1 MIAGSVL
8 RIGSRTFVPALV
20 ENFVEKGQSDIG
32 LVGTIGLHEA
42 RCDRNAAFMRQNCGG
57 IVWTR
62 VFLGL
67 LGLPH
72 KCGVPVALMQSSSNP
87 SNVGLGA
94 AASNRIDYVIARLP
108 CAPRPHPRAHPFS
121 VSGSVLV
128 GLLWCLALLSL
139 IVIGVL
145 HTSRMDLLVV
155 KNYGDRIQAHYL
167 ALAGIE
173 KAKALLYHDAKQ
185 RSRSGTNHGGELYD
199 DAGQFRDVELGR
211 GVFRVI
217 RRGRT
222 DEGGGILYGVSD
234 EESRLNVNAASLEE
248 LSKLDGMTPDVA
260 AAIIDWIDADNVVT
274 PGGAEAEYYTS
285 LQPPYLPRN
294 GPLQTIRELLM
305 VRGISRELLFGQDR
319 HQNGMLEPTAGE
331 SEDTSAGEVDTGWA
345 GLMTVDSTV
354 NDANAAG
361 DDRVNVQT
369 ADETTLTGIHGITA
383 DIAKAITSYRG
394 QNRFNSIADLLDV
407 TAAQNQN
414 QPGRDN
420 QANLQAGQ
428 NQNGPGQNNAG
439 ASGPKVISENLL
451 MDIADDV
458 TVSGRDLQGPVNI
471 NTASLEVLMC
481 LPGLT
486 RQTAQALISH
496 RQSSGF
502 FLNIAWLLKVPGITQ
517 DIFKQLAPRV
527 TARSETFRILS
538 EGKVTSTG
546 ARQRIQAIVHVGLRD
561 TTILSYREDDL

>member
-1 MIAGSVL
+1 MIARSVL
-8 RIGSRTFVPALV
+8 PRSRRDRLQRRSAPVLGRSNVKVPATLETCDDARPGPACCARSPVHFATVYPTVYSTGLALPYAPPRARPRSRTRF
-20 ENFVEKGQSDIG
+20 
-32 LVGTIGLHEA
+32 
-42 RCDRNAAFMRQNCGG
+42 R
-57 IVWTR
+57 
-62 VFLGL
+62 
-67 LGLPH
+67 
-72 KCGVPVALMQSSSNP
+72 SS
-87 SNVGLGA
+87 
-94 AASNRIDYVIARLP
+94 
-108 CAPRPHPRAHPFS
+108 S
-121 VSGSVLV
+121 VSGSILV

-173 KAKALLYHDAKQ
+173 KAKALLYRDAKQ

-199 DAGQFRDVELGR
+199 DPGQFRDVELGR

-234 EESRLNVNAASLEE
+234 EESRLNVNTTSIEE
-248 LSKLDGMTPDVA
+248 LGKLEGMTPDVA
-260 AAIIDWIDADNVVT
+260 AAIIDWIDGDNAVT
-274 PGGAEAEYYTS
+274 PGGAEAEYYAS

-305 VRGISRELLFGQDR
+305 VRGVSRDLLFGQDR

-331 SEDTSAGEVDTGWA
+331 SDDASAGEVDTGWA
-345 GLMTVDSTV
+345 GLMSVNSAV
-354 NDANAAG
+354 NDVNAAG

-369 ADETTLTGIHGITA
+369 ADETALTGIHGITA

-414 QPGRDN
+414 QPGRGN
-420 QANLQAGQ
+420 QGNQRNQQAGQ

-439 ASGPKVISENLL
+439 GPKVISENLL

-458 TVSGRDLQGPVNI
+458 TVYGRDLQGAVNI
-471 NTASLEVLMC
+471 NTASLEVLIC

-502 FLNIAWLLKVPGITQ
+502 FPNIAWLLKVPGITQ

-546 ARQRIQAIVHVGLRD
+546 ARQRIQAIVHIGLRD
-561 TTILSYREDDL
+561 NTILSYREDDL